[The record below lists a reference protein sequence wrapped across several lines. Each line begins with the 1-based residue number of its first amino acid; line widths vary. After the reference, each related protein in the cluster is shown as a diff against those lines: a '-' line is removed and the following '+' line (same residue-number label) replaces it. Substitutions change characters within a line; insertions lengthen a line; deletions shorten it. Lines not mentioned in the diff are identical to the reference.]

1 MSDDQKTLVLDANIL
16 IRAVLGR
23 RVRTLLTR
31 YEETVRFYAP
41 DICFL
46 DAHRHLPTLLH
57 TDEVHHGLDVLA
69 QIARIVGAVDRSL
82 YGKHENAARE
92 RMITRDPDDWPIAAT
107 AMLYG
112 CGIWTEDKDFFGA
125 GIAIWTTDRVE
136 LYLRP
141 SS

>member
-1 MSDDQKTLVLDANIL
+1 MSSQKTLVVDANIL

-23 RVRTLLTR
+23 KVRSLVKR
-31 YEETVRFYAP
+31 YEESVRFYAP

-46 DAHRHLPTLLH
+46 DAQRHLPTLLQ
-57 TDEVHHGLDVLA
+57 TDEIHHGLDMLA
-69 QIARIVGAVDRSL
+69 QMALMVGAVDRSV
-82 YGKHENAARE
+82 YGRYESAARE
-92 RMITRDPDDWPIAAT
+92 RISVRDPDDWPILAT
-107 AMLYG
+107 AMFYG

-136 LYLRP
+136 LYLRE